1 MTLPTSSPTLE
12 TLLNHRSIRK
22 FSDKPIAEDLLATI
36 IEAGQMAS
44 SSSFMQAVSIIR
56 VTDKQLRQHI
66 RKICVQ
72 QPQTASP
79 DTLKG
84 HEYVGDC
91 AEFLVFCMDNQR
103 HQQLVPD
110 SQLDWA
116 EVVLIGA
123 IDAGLVAQNVM
134 VAAESVGLGGVY
146 IGSIRNDLATLSDL
160 LKLPPYVV
168 PLFGMCLGYPEQNPV
183 KRPRLPLTMLLSTNH
198 YEPATTEQ
206 LEQYNQVV
214 ANYYHERGNDGLDWQ
229 KQIANTFAKP
239 VRPAILP
246 YLQSQGY
253 AKR

>member
-1 MTLPTSSPTLE
+1 MIPTSLPTLE

-22 FSDKPIAEDLLATI
+22 FSDKPIAEDLLVTLLQ
-36 IEAGQMAS
+36 AGQMAS
-44 SSSFMQAVSIIR
+44 SSSFMQAVSVIR
-56 VTDKQLRQHI
+56 VTDKQLRQQI
-66 RKICVQ
+66 RKICIQ
-72 QPQTASP
+72 QPQTASS

-84 HEYVGDC
+84 HDYVENC

-110 SQLDWA
+110 SQLDWT
-116 EVVLIGA
+116 EIVLIGA

-134 VAAESVGLGGVY
+134 VASESVGLGGVY
-146 IGSIRNDLATLSDL
+146 IGSIRNDLVTLSEL
-160 LKLPPYVV
+160 LKLPTHVV
-168 PLFGMCLGYPEQNPV
+168 PLFGMCLGYPEQNPAQ
-183 KRPRLPLTMLLSTNH
+183 RPRLPFTMLLSTNH

-214 ANYYHERGNDGLDWQ
+214 ANYYHERGNDSLDWQ
-229 KQIANTFAKP
+229 QQIANTFAKP
-239 VRPAILP
+239 VRPSILP